1 MKKLFALLITSVLL
15 FQPTFADQSKGEEKS
30 GKRKQHMQQ
39 LMEELQLSNEQKES
53 FKQIMKEQREKHY
66 AVMNEIHE
74 QVKPKMDAIHDETR
88 QRLATI
94 LDENQLE
101 SYNKF
106 AEKKRNHM
114 KERMEKKYRQKRS
127 EKYFDTENDQ
137 TD

>member
-15 FQPTFADQSKGEEKS
+15 FQPTFADQSKGKEQS

-39 LMEELQLSNEQKES
+39 LMGELQLSNEQKES
-53 FKQIMKEQREKHY
+53 FKQIMKEQREKHH
-66 AVMNEIHE
+66 AIMNEIHE
-74 QVKPKMDAIHDETR
+74 QVKPKMEAIHDETK

-94 LDENQLE
+94 LDEKQLE

-114 KERMEKKYRQKRS
+114 KERMKQHRQKRS